1 MTKNIKAVHYNRKKQ
16 EDKVDISDYSKEVT
30 DKIWAYHQSFPEYEV
45 TPLVSLK
52 NLAER
57 LGVANIYVKDES
69 YRFDLNAF
77 KVLGGSYC
85 LGSLIADELNL
96 DLADLT
102 YEKLVSEEVKNQLGD
117 KVFVTATD
125 GNHGRGI
132 AWTANRLNQKSV
144 VYMPRGSAEERLE
157 NIKALGS
164 DAKILDMNYDDAV
177 RYANESA
184 NKNGWTVVQD
194 TAWEGYEDIP
204 NRIMHGYTTMASEI
218 IQQLEGE
225 KPTHVFLQVGVGA
238 MAGAITAFFANR
250 YPGEEQPT
258 IVIVEPE
265 KANCIFR
272 TADEADGKL
281 HNVEGDLD
289 TIMAGLAC
297 GEPCTIAWD
306 ILNDYADDFVSM
318 LDNLAAKGMRV
329 LGNPLK
335 GDRAVIS
342 GESGAA
348 TLGLVAEVLENDDL
362 TWLKDQLKLDSQ
374 SKILCIST
382 EGDTDREHYRKV
394 VWDGFYPSYE

>member
-1 MTKNIKAVHYNRKKQ
+1 MTKDIKAVHYNRKKQ
-16 EDKVDISDYSKEVT
+16 EDKIDISDYSQEIT
-30 DKIWAYHQSFPEYEV
+30 DKIWTYHQSFPEYEA
-45 TPLVSLK
+45 TPLVNLK

-57 LGVANIYVKDES
+57 LGVASIYVKDES
-69 YRFDLNAF
+69 HRFDLNAF

-96 DLADLT
+96 DLADVT
-102 YEKLVSEEVKNQLGD
+102 YEKLISEEVKNQLGD

-132 AWTANRLNQKSV
+132 AWTANRLGQKSV
-144 VYMPRGSAEERLE
+144 VYMPRGSSEERLD
-157 NIKALGS
+157 NIKAFGS

-177 RYANESA
+177 RFANESA
-184 NKNGWTVVQD
+184 DKNDWTLVQD

-204 NRIMHGYTTMASEI
+204 NRIMQGYTTMASEI

-225 KPTHVFLQVGVGA
+225 KPTHVFLQAGVGA

-272 TADEADGKL
+272 TADEADGEL
-281 HNVEGDLD
+281 HNVDGDLD

-318 LDNLAAKGMRV
+318 PDNLAAKGMRI

-335 GDRAVIS
+335 GDTAVIS

-348 TLGLVAEVLENDDL
+348 TLGLVAEVLEKDDL
-362 TWLKDQLKLDSQ
+362 TWLKDQLKLDSE

-394 VWDGFYPSYE
+394 VWDGFYPN